1 LPAGAAFGGGGMNS
15 ALYYGRVVH
24 TRSAPVRHRFS
35 YRVFSLLLDLDELP
49 RLGTELRG
57 FGYNRWALLSF
68 RDRDHGP
75 RDGSPLRPWVERVL
89 APLGLGPIGRIR
101 LLCFPRLF
109 GYVFNPLSVYYCDDA
124 AGRLAAIVYE
134 VRNTFGEMHCY
145 AVPVD
150 AGRLPSAPV
159 VQSCGKEFYV
169 SPFIAMRA
177 HYRFRL
183 SPPGA
188 GLSVLIQQSV
198 AEGEVLVA
206 SLVGRR
212 AALTDGGIL
221 RAVLR
226 HPLMTLKVVGAIHWQ
241 ALRLWRKGVP
251 LHRHAPPPAQPVTL
265 FPSAENP

>member
-1 LPAGAAFGGGGMNS
+1 MNS
-15 ALYYGRVVH
+15 ALYHGRVVH
-24 TRSAPVRHRFS
+24 ARSGAVRHRFA

-49 RLGTELRG
+49 QLGAGLRG
-57 FGYNRWALLSF
+57 FGYNRRALLSF

-89 APLGLGPIGRIR
+89 APLGLGPIGRVR

-109 GYVFNPLSVYYCDDA
+109 GYVFNPLSIYYCDDA
-124 AGRLAAIVYE
+124 GGRLAAIIYE

-150 AGRLPSAPV
+150 PARRPAAPV
-159 VQSCGKEFYV
+159 LQSCGKEFYV
-169 SPFIAMRA
+169 SPFIAMQA

-183 SPPGA
+183 SPPEE
-188 GLSVLIQQSV
+188 GLSVLIRQSV

-212 AALTDGGIL
+212 APLTDGGIL

-226 HPLMTLKVVGAIHWQ
+226 HPLVTLKVIGAIHWQ

-251 LHRHAPPPAQPVTL
+251 LHRHTPAPAQAISVFASPD
-265 FPSAENP
+265 NP

>member
-1 LPAGAAFGGGGMNS
+1 MNS
-15 ALYYGRVVH
+15 ALYHGRVVH
-24 TRSAPVRHRFS
+24 ARTGPIRHRFA

-49 RLGTELRG
+49 QLGAGLRT
-57 FGYNRWALLSF
+57 FGYNRRALLSF

-89 APLGLGPIGRIR
+89 APLGLGPIGRVR

-124 AGRLAAIVYE
+124 AGRLAAIIYE

-150 AGRLPSAPV
+150 PGRRPAAPV
-159 VQSCGKEFYV
+159 LQSCGKEFYV

-183 SPPGA
+183 SPPEE
-188 GLSVLIQQSV
+188 GLSVLIRQSV

-212 AALTDGGIL
+212 APLTDGGIL

-226 HPLMTLKVVGAIHWQ
+226 HPLVTLKVIGAIHWQ
-241 ALRLWRKGVP
+241 ALLLWRKGVP
-251 LHRHAPPPAQPVTL
+251 LHRHPPPPTQAITL
-265 FPSAENP
+265 FASPDNP